1 MKVQELETWK
11 EQCKKSK
18 EEAKVIKEKVQ
29 FQSAIVKV
37 WFYKIIQQRT
47 QNLWNWIVCSCSRF
61 SHLSEEKFEIAIWGC
76 LVLPTSKPLT
86 SKDNSGKIMFKN
98 VDENVVNTKVKTWHK
113 AVLNIARRQ
122 NSKISQDFG
131 CIGEMFHVKE
141 WKCSKDKKC
150 IKWMKKRGISHRES
164 KVSG

>member
-1 MKVQELETWK
+1 MKKKKNFIIGYAPLFCTNNMQYLNVQQHYLFRSKYLNSTFLLYHILILKVHKMKVQELETWK

-47 QNLWNWIVCSCSRF
+47 QNLWNWIVCSCSSF

-86 SKDNSGKIMFKN
+86 SKDNSGKIMLK
-98 VDENVVNTKVKTWHK
+98 
-113 AVLNIARRQ
+113 
-122 NSKISQDFG
+122 
-131 CIGEMFHVKE
+131 M
-141 WKCSKDKKC
+141 
-150 IKWMKKRGISHRES
+150 WMKMWLIQK
-164 KVSG
+164 